1 MQIVILLAMV
11 AVFYAILIVPQQ
23 RKMKKKQ
30 ELLSSIAEGEE
41 IVTSAGIYGTVIELD
56 GAVAFIDIGEGIE
69 LKIAR
74 DAIEAVIR
82 PDDLDDAADDDADDD
97 DEEVDEAIENQ
108 GPIS

>member
-30 ELLSSIAEGEE
+30 ELLASIEPGEE
-41 IVTSAGIYGTVIELD
+41 VVTSAGIYGTVVEID
-56 GAVAFIDIGEGIE
+56 GGVAFIDIGEGIE
-69 LKIAR
+69 LKMAR
-74 DAIEAVIR
+74 DAIESVIR
-82 PDDLDDAADDDADDD
+82 PDDDHDADDD
-97 DEEVDEAIENQ
+97 DSDDDAADEAIENQ